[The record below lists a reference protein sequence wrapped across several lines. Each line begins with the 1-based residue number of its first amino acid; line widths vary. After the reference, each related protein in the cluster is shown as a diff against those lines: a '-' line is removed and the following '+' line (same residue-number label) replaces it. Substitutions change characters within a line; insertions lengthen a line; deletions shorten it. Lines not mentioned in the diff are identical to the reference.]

1 MNSKEIIKEL
11 ELEIQKLNSY
21 ILDTEWNNT
30 NYKSLMYLVKEIQHN
45 KECIKTI
52 KHIEFNSKIK
62 D

>member
-52 KHIEFNSKIK
+52 KQIEFKSKIK